1 MKDPSPKSRLAT
13 ITETNPKLSA
23 ISPVRMAPPPS
34 NESNDLKDYNHEP
47 IQQLGSTEES
57 RVSEAIQVPNTE
69 VIGHVNSQ
77 GSTSANERLHNAIKT
92 VANARTVSTM
102 SIAQVV
108 TIADEDHLNSNSA
121 IAIHADFSFEHVS
134 PPLDDYQRDRHLKE
148 LSVNLPSKTDY
159 NQREGGIAKEPYQSI
174 FGQQTTAEELE
185 SPEMVTPS
193 PSVSLQGKV
202 GDVPNGAALDACE
215 ENEESDGA
223 ISSVRRS
230 AGRKPKETTYAA
242 PRSASSSKKRKGDVL
257 PQPMDED
264 SDTIQVVPRSTKSTK
279 SRSSRES
286 KVSLGSLTRNS
297 RKVVANGLPG
307 ASKRSRMASDDL
319 PPSPDSTP
327 SVSKSRRASSFKSH
341 QGPAPKVLFSGSC
354 TVDGKNNIMESFRS
368 FGGSVTKSIRKAD
381 VLCVSSGALK
391 KTTNFV
397 TAVALGKYV
406 VDERWLVE
414 SHRKHTLLD
423 PEAFIP
429 QDTEHEREWDFNLKA
444 AIARGKSG
452 LSDLLDATSV
462 YFTRQLE
469 IDLGTNF
476 KDFHR
481 IAEILG
487 ADDRGVDLPTE
498 TSTGER
504 IVIIGVEDDPQAPI
518 VRGLGLKLHQKD
530 LLVMGAL
537 RGQVDLESDDFV
549 IEAPI
554 KSETDA

>member
-108 TIADEDHLNSNSA
+108 TIADEDHFNSNSA

-327 SVSKSRRASSFKSH
+327 SV
-341 QGPAPKVLFSGSC
+341 
-354 TVDGKNNIMESFRS
+354 DGKNNIMESFRS